1 MFPPQQSTPSRE
13 LQWPQ
18 VSRLLRENDPL
29 FDVGVAQDQDAVAA
43 AAAGGSSAAASAAT
57 PQKPAATAS
66 SASPSTPSRTSR
78 PVESSQRAAAR
89 QAAIDELREVMAAPK
104 DRVAA
109 AAAAESGQ
117 ALDDEDDT
125 PSEVVMSV
133 ALDEEGSRSGEV
145 IVKAGDDPY
154 SLAADFCAK
163 HALGEELLDPLVQ
176 EVRNTLLVV
185 AELEVKR
192 LTLQR
197 DTARARAKRLQVSA
211 GSTCLCVCVSLAS
224 MACLLAHLTVGD
236 KQWRTLVPAFRA
248 LSNHVVWPAPR

>member
-1 MFPPQQSTPSRE
+1 M
-13 LQWPQ
+13 
-18 VSRLLRENDPL
+18 
-29 FDVGVAQDQDAVAA
+29 FDVGIAQDQDQDAA
-43 AAAGGSSAAASAAT
+43 AAAGGASAAASAAT
-57 PQKPAATAS
+57 PQKPTATAS
-66 SASPSTPSRTSR
+66 SASPATPSRTSR
-78 PVESSQRAAAR
+78 PGESSQRAAAR

-211 GSTCLCVCVSLAS
+211 GSIVLVCLCVTLAS
-224 MACLLAHLTVGD
+224 MACLLAHLTVVD
-236 KQWRTLVPAFRA
+236 KQWRTLCL
-248 LSNHVVWPAPR
+248 LSEHYPITWSGRPQGDTDGHQPRGR

>member
-29 FDVGVAQDQDAVAA
+29 FDVGVAQDQDAAGAA
-43 AAAGGSSAAASAAT
+43 AVGGASAAAT
-57 PQKPAATAS
+57 PQKPTATAS

-211 GSTCLCVCVSLAS
+211 GSIVLVYLCVTLAS
-224 MACLLAHLTVGD
+224 MACLLAHLTVVD